1 MNQLQQPVAN
11 SLTPPSARLVL
22 LSGWGI
28 DARIWQPLAPYW
40 PADISVTAPDWPGMG
55 KRPALAH
62 PESQEA
68 LAKAMANDMP
78 AEAIWVCWSL
88 GALQAT
94 LLSQTLPPPRGLML
108 LGMGHRFCHPH
119 GVSQAELALF
129 HRAFLRDPAA
139 ARESFLRWQ
148 ASGEP
153 SPREAMRQLRALLA
167 AGSPPDVETLEAGLK
182 LLAHADISATLAN
195 FPGFVVTLCG
205 AQDPL
210 LAPTVRDSMDVQ
222 LPSAGHSPMLSQ
234 PEALADAIVQ
244 QARQMHHT
252 ISSDR
257 EPVSS

>member
-1 MNQLQQPVAN
+1 MNCLPEPASDAN
-11 SLTPPSARLVL
+11 RVTKLVL

-28 DARIWQPLAPYW
+28 DARIWQPLSSYW

-55 KRPALAH
+55 QRPALAR

-68 LAKAMANDMP
+68 LAKAMVDDMP
-78 AEAIWVCWSL
+78 ADAIWVCWSL
-88 GALQAT
+88 GALQAA
-94 LLSQTLPPPRGLML
+94 LLSPTLSPPQGLML

-119 GVSQAELALF
+119 GVSKAELAQF
-129 HRAFLRDPAA
+129 HRAFLRDPVA

-153 SPREAMRQLRALLA
+153 SPRDAMRQLRTLLA

-182 LLAHADISATLAN
+182 LLAHADISAILAN

-210 LAPTVRDSMDVQ
+210 LAPSVRNSMDVQ
-222 LPSAGHSPMLSQ
+222 LLSAGHCPMLSR
-234 PEALADAIVQ
+234 PEALAETIVQ
-244 QARQMHHT
+244 QARRMSRVNSSCRET
-252 ISSDR
+252 IST
-257 EPVSS
+257 